1 MSFFFLKNE
10 EVSDWEQREGRT
22 SGGVGR
28 ADRCLL
34 GRGPSSLSE
43 QLLEG
48 RGKPFPGD
56 TF

>member
-43 QLLEG
+43 QLPEG